1 MSDYNAAQ
9 DSREGYE
16 VGIAEIR
23 RRKIAAG
30 EIVPW
35 VRREVIGDCTL
46 YLGDCLEVLPTL
58 GKVDAVVT
66 SPPYGQQRD
75 YGKKIGDWRAL
86 VSTAMQLTPA
96 HETTQIL
103 VNLGLVHRAGEVVP
117 YWQDLIGDMRADGWR
132 HFGLYVWDQLSGMTG
147 DWNGRLAPSFEFVFH
162 FNRAARIV
170 NKTKPTLGG
179 TQHGPG
185 IKRRNG
191 TAVLK
196 SHNGKPYNSRKI
208 PDSVIRAV
216 REQSGGYAAEHPAR
230 FPEMLARELIE
241 PFSDDGDTILDPF
254 MGSGTTLVACA
265 KMGRRGIGIEI
276 EPKYF
281 DIAVRRVEEAYRQTD
296 LFVQMQA
303 PKPVQTGMFD
313 DH

>member
-1 MSDYNAAQ
+1 VEGSVSDYDAAR

-58 GKVDAVVT
+58 GKVDACIT
-66 SPPYGQQRD
+66 DPPYGIGFKYASHD
-75 YGKKIGDWRAL
+75 DTPDGYGEWLWSVLKSAEEICLPGAPVFVWQAMLNVRRFAEWFPREWRLFAAAKNF
-86 VSTAMQLTPA
+86 VQMRPTAMQYAYDP
-96 HETTQIL
+96 
-103 VNLGLVHRAGEVVP
+103 VVVWWVAG
-117 YWQDLIGDMRADGWR
+117 G
-132 HFGLYVWDQLSGMTG
+132 
-147 DWNGRLAPSFEFVFH
+147 
-162 FNRAARIV
+162 
-170 NKTKPTLGG
+170 KPWSLG
-179 TQHGPG
+179 TQSRDFHIANTALLISTPHNIERGHPCPRPLDQVWHVVNQWVRPG
-185 IKRRNG
+185 SIC
-191 TAVLK
+191 
-196 SHNGKPYNSRKI
+196 
-208 PDSVIRAV
+208 
-216 REQSGGYAAEHPAR
+216 
-230 FPEMLARELIE
+230 
-241 PFSDDGDTILDPF
+241 LDPF
-254 MGSGTTLVACA
+254 MGSGTTGVACA
-265 KMGRRGIGIEI
+265 KLGRRFIGIEI